1 MRIDCDDYHN
11 HVEKRE
17 MSKNYE
23 QNNNNKNES
32 AYLKEKA

>member
-1 MRIDCDDYHN
+1 MIIIIMW
-11 HVEKRE
+11 EKEIKKRE
-17 MSKNYE
+17 MSKNYK